1 MSETKLKVIKKIY
14 DWLELSVAKTNVLY
28 GGAGSGKSYTV
39 AQFLIFEKLL
49 SERNKRILI
58 SRKTNPSLK
67 DSAYLLV
74 LDLLNEYGIPYEHNK
89 SEQVITVRD
98 NRVMFRSMDN
108 PEKIKSSEY
117 NYIWLEEAT
126 DFSIDDFRQISL
138 RLRRATDSENKLFL
152 TFNPI
157 STTNWVYRNFFEREY
172 PNSAKL
178 KTTFQDNPFLPEDY
192 IESLTGLKHQDENY
206 YLIYALGEFGVLKNL
221 IYNFRAISSPPDHF
235 DEVFWGLDFGFNN
248 PTALIKIG
256 LYDGAFYVI
265 DEVYRRGL
273 TNSDLI
279 ALMRENV
286 SPNENIYAD
295 SAEPNRIEEIAREG
309 FRIYPAKKNVR
320 DGIDYVKAQT
330 VYVSQ
335 RCVNVLKEKET
346 YKWKEDKDGN
356 VLDEPVKFNDHA
368 MDAIRYAIYTHTE
381 AVKISTARIDL

>member
-1 MSETKLKVIKKIY
+1 MSEVRLKVIRKIY
-14 DWLELSVAKTNVLY
+14 DWLEASRSKINVVY
-28 GGAGSGKSYTV
+28 GGAGSGKSYTI
-39 AQFLIFEKLL
+39 AQFLIFEKFLK
-49 SERNKRILI
+49 ERNKRILI

-67 DSAYLLV
+67 DSAYLLM

-89 SEQVITVRD
+89 SEQVITLRE
-98 NRVMFRSMDN
+98 NRIMFRSMDN

-126 DFSIDDFRQISL
+126 DFSIDDFRQVSL
-138 RLRRATDSENKLFL
+138 RLRRATDTENRLFL
-152 TFNPI
+152 SFNPI
-157 STTNWVYRNFFEREY
+157 STTNWVYRNFFEKEY
-172 PNSAKL
+172 PNSEKL
-178 KTTFQDNPFLPEDY
+178 KTTYADNPFLPADY
-192 IESLTGLKHQDENY
+192 VDSLMGLRDQDENY

-221 IYNFRAISSPPDHF
+221 IYNFQIRDVPNHF

-248 PTALIKIG
+248 PSALIKIG
-256 LYDGAFYVI
+256 LYDGVFYVI
-265 DEVYRRGL
+265 NEVYRRGL

-279 ALMRENV
+279 TLMRENV